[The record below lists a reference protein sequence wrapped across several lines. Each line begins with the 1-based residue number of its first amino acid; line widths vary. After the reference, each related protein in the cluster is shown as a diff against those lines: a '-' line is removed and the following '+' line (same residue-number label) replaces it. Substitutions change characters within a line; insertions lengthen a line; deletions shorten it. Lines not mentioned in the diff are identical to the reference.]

1 MIVFLMVFPFF
12 LNDFFLH
19 IFDQDYYKFISV
31 FYLTGIFAMVM
42 AWSAVRRSVLSSGDL
57 GLLPIR
63 AKYFFLFSL
72 GLIFVCILSDRVF
85 VPWTYHHLIDVK
97 WSYYNFPAYPN
108 QFLRWFDLT
117 LGLALTAVS
126 EEIVFRGALLTVLCR
141 RFSRFN
147 SGLISMIIFSTM
159 HWGAGPQT
167 VLNAFIWAIL
177 PTFFALRYRSIYPL
191 ILAHFATDFVSFALF

>member
-159 HWGAGPQT
+159 HWGAGPQI

-177 PTFFALRYRSIYPL
+177 PTFFA
-191 ILAHFATDFVSFALF
+191 